1 MSLQILQQWYCCCS
15 CTFFLQQY
23 GVALDAPF
31 FFLQQSGAVAIA
43 APFFSQFTTE
53 PVRYSSSLIQAREQV
68 QLIQYFSYMSIELL
82 NLCFFLWLTSIPIVA
97 ADWWFQF
104 GGEVPTLQKYAL
116 RIVSQCVSSSGC
128 ERNWST
134 FALVHT
140 KIRNKLG
147 YDKLHKLVYVHYNL
161 KERIR
166 GNSGYQQKDKEVDP
180 CSMML
185 DAAIFDENNPI
196 WDWLDRSMN
205 DVGPRLDD
213 LCQSQLG
220 NSSRGK
226 RAREFEDEEIEF
238 ELGESDEEHN
248 EDEFDEDLAEGDD
261 DSDDEDNCDD
271 DEAVQTA
278 PSVEEDIEA
287 LGEEDGNPNSRR
299 SGRLKW
305 MRTQSLSTLY
315 ERE

>member
-1 MSLQILQQWYCCCS
+1 
-15 CTFFLQQY
+15 
-23 GVALDAPF
+23 
-31 FFLQQSGAVAIA
+31 
-43 APFFSQFTTE
+43 
-53 PVRYSSSLIQAREQV
+53 
-68 QLIQYFSYMSIELL
+68 
-82 NLCFFLWLTSIPIVA
+82 
-97 ADWWFQF
+97 
-104 GGEVPTLQKYAL
+104 
-116 RIVSQCVSSSGC
+116 
-128 ERNWST
+128 
-134 FALVHT
+134 VHT

-166 GNSGYQQKDKEVDP
+166 EDSGYQQKDKEVDP

>member
-1 MSLQILQQWYCCCS
+1 M
-15 CTFFLQQY
+15 
-23 GVALDAPF
+23 
-31 FFLQQSGAVAIA
+31 
-43 APFFSQFTTE
+43 
-53 PVRYSSSLIQAREQV
+53 
-68 QLIQYFSYMSIELL
+68 
-82 NLCFFLWLTSIPIVA
+82 
-97 ADWWFQF
+97 
-104 GGEVPTLQKYAL
+104 PTLQKYAL

-166 GNSGYQQKDKEVDP
+166 EDSGYQQKDKEVDP

-205 DVGPRLDD
+205 DVGPSLDD
-213 LCQSQLG
+213 LCRSQLG

-248 EDEFDEDLAEGDD
+248 EDEFDDDLAEGDD

-271 DEAVQTA
+271 DEPVQTA
-278 PSVEEDIEA
+278 PRVEDR
-287 LGEEDGNPNSRR
+287 GFR
-299 SGRLKW
+299 
-305 MRTQSLSTLY
+305 
-315 ERE
+315 

>member
-1 MSLQILQQWYCCCS
+1 MVLLLQLHLFSYSNKVLLLQ
-15 CTFFLQQY
+15 LH
-23 GVALDAPF
+23 L
-31 FFLQQSGAVAIA
+31 
-43 APFFSQFTTE
+43 FFSQFTAE
-53 PVRYSSSLIQAREQV
+53 PVHDSSSLMHACEQA

-166 GNSGYQQKDKEVDP
+166 EDSGYQQKDKEVDP

-205 DVGPRLDD
+205 DVGPSLDD
-213 LCQSQLG
+213 LCRSQLG

-248 EDEFDEDLAEGDD
+248 EDEFDDDLAEGDD

-271 DEAVQTA
+271 DEPVQTT
-278 PSVEEDIEA
+278 PRVEEDIEA
-287 LGEEDGNPNSRR
+287 LGEEDDNPNSCR
-299 SGRLKW
+299 SGRLQQKR